1 MHAPIVKTKVS
12 DTHAC
17 APRDTTEKLAG
28 FFIFWLDMKC
38 CVQSTWVAKVTKNKA
53 VKPQL

>member
-17 APRDTTEKLAG
+17 APRDTIEKLAG
-28 FFIFWLDMKC
+28 FLFLVGHEVLCLKYLG
-38 CVQSTWVAKVTKNKA
+38 S
-53 VKPQL
+53 